1 MFHIIGGTTPTITW
15 NYLDGNLMS
24 DLSNAIGQVGEWF
37 ESNPLLA
44 MCLTVG
50 VVGLAIKLIRSL
62 RGAIL

>member
-1 MFHIIGGTTPTITW
+1 MFAIGGTTPTITW
-15 NYLDGNLMS
+15 HYLDGDLMS

-50 VVGLAIKLIRSL
+50 VIGLAISLIRSL